1 MSVGVFDISIFQ
13 HIKKKNMNIVEVIF
27 ENTNVDRDFQETNYV
42 YLLGGST
49 NKKKKS

>member
-13 HIKKKNMNIVEVIF
+13 HIQKNMNIVEVIF